1 MNHNLKMK
9 KKLAALMLAL
19 CSFSTVLA
27 EEPAPTVPTPETTAA
42 AEETA
47 PAPSPVSPETPDEG
61 SQPQASAETK
71 TEETAP
77 AEETAVPAEETKTEP
92 EPEPKAEPETET
104 KAEEPPAEETELP
117 VEEHA
122 ASGESFLPSASA
134 MDLGETLMQAG
145 KRLQTEAPSEA
156 DNGMPLQ
163 VSDAVARYAYQE
175 GADANS
181 FIHLYHINGRP
192 AYCLEPHIANALN
205 GGPVM
210 YEEGTWDAL
219 SDEDREMI
227 RRYAYAGYGNP
238 MTGDSEDVFTATQML
253 IWQISAPQYYPVI
266 EKTLKLRDQG
276 QTGITPLCSRD
287 ASHISQLMDDIR
299 FRAEN
304 FNMVPSFA
312 SAFGVTRDYGMQWG
326 KTLELEDKNNV
337 LSWFD
342 LPETDGIE
350 LKAEGNSLQVTIKD
364 LYYDGYSLPQGTP
377 LVFRRKDA
385 VAEEGRRGAII
396 YTSGTRQKLFAES
409 GIDPVEQ
416 FTMSFHLAHSD
427 IEIHKQDEFG
437 NAASGSTFALY
448 LDEAGKQPL
457 MHDGKPLLLTTD
469 AEGNASLHGVLP
481 AETQL
486 YLKETA
492 ASADSLVDSRMH
504 PFTTGKEGTT
514 GSFTFT
520 NQLRPVA
527 IDLAK
532 RDKEDGQLLNDASF
546 TLYAVMDGAEGVQP
560 GFAETT
566 EQKES
571 PFDWDDLVQRN
582 ALEKGHT
589 FEEGGWL
596 YQTESVDKLQAV
608 LKAWK
613 MDDASTFLSRYQLPE
628 DLYELAEFHV
638 RETLNRHG
646 TDDPSDDTVL
656 DHALQVTRIDNEKQ
670 LVEVR
675 EKNSAKQLI
684 TEKTSPSVNDFRA
697 VSEETGIPLVKHA
710 HLKVKG
716 RIYTV
721 EEETGRGIRVSTDN
735 EYTVDLSDPRPCAA
749 DLAGMMEE
757 GKTIVLAWSDPEKGR
772 QEASFLVEHS
782 GLSETTLKLDEE
794 TYTIAMPAWML
805 KEDEPKTSIVQDDFL
820 ITNVTVPVYEV
831 GDNLGNRYEV
841 SPDYKTE
848 LLQKASDADP
858 SKAVFDGDIHDIS
871 YEDIIGGKEDGSG
884 TCVDPFRS
892 AGCPV
897 GLVRERKRHYEET
910 ISFELPSW
918 DEIIA
923 AEGQL
928 TFQDTVFQVES
939 VDEEKAVLLFKDG
952 RQESVGIVHADGSTK
967 AVHVYDLTVVYTVE
981 KTTDRMVEMIW
992 RNRYDHD
999 GNPIVHRT
1007 AQIKDGKMSED
1018 FPLAY
1023 EMFEQLEKERG
1034 TGFHQGDSFSM
1045 TAEAAT
1051 GVHSSFTMDGHSVV
1065 IASDEPHTLL
1075 VSLDRNPDASAQE
1088 VLDGSRTGSRFAT
1101 KNGMASI
1108 TGQYGRQLFVEAAD
1122 GKQYRY
1128 EYLLDEQKKKTVKQF
1143 TVAKQE
1149 TLTWKDLET
1158 AMLRNKEK
1166 GDRIRIKDKEYR
1178 IEDINEE
1185 SCTLVPYG
1193 SLKKIVIPSTKAEE
1207 LELDMETVREAE
1219 LVLQTGRKITLKEK
1233 EYTIRLDERKPG
1245 GRHVRLMDS
1254 GRNLIDLQEK
1264 DTDPS
1269 VLLLFLKT
1277 GEKENLA
1284 ELVSGEK
1291 FELRE
1296 NTCGAVIENG
1306 TVSSGSDGTAVLLAM
1321 DKDGN
1326 VISRTRLIFGR
1337 EKRQLKA
1344 VPVFAGTTGR
1354 AYLHVWGMHGKPLS
1368 NEVLTLY
1375 EDKNCTRKLQDVKLD
1390 ESGTADVS
1398 GLGVN
1403 VIYWH
1408 DPSDQEIRSMNIEPA
1423 QARQGQLVMEGLLE
1437 GRSYVLLETGMPEGY
1452 EHADGAAR
1460 ILEAHGDKDQIMHVQ
1475 ADNTLR
1481 RVSISVV
1488 KVDQDNQSQPLDGA
1502 WFTAEDVTGLKEGAD
1517 ERRRRIRLSD
1527 IPEGSASGDVITI
1540 WRSAPSGKKILWKI
1554 QDVTDTQVILQKEE
1568 NGTGSVLEKVSK
1580 DGWKEGEVMLYSD
1593 ILREAEEVK
1602 PGVSF
1607 SLAEKEDAEFIRS
1620 YQILSVH
1627 QSAGKDVFGNDTD
1640 ARVVNSALVVDAD
1653 DEEAKPVFVDASSDR
1668 QMEGSVLLGE
1678 FVSGGILIRK
1688 TEKKPSLPVSWQA
1701 LMDASHNNPQKGA
1714 VLHTEDGTFTVRE
1727 VNRDQ
1732 GKLTGMVVQNEE
1744 GEWMIPVNA
1753 VPVNVEVPRAKV
1765 QVTLMNAAGKQIA
1778 IKETDSEGRCLFEN
1792 LQEGDYVVYADGEK
1806 QTIHAGPG
1814 IIAVPS
1820 VKYGHSIRICET
1832 KSPLGHMIGE
1842 ACTVFVPHGD
1852 STDTVKNFRTNAKV
1866 TTVQKT
1872 IVRRV
1877 KKRKMGAEE

>member
-1 MNHNLKMK
+1 MTMKHNLKIK
-9 KKLAALMLAL
+9 KKLAAMMLAL
-19 CSFSTVLA
+19 CSFNTVLA
-27 EEPAPTVPTPETTAA
+27 EEPAPTVPTPATTAA

-47 PAPSPVSPETPDEG
+47 ATTPAPVSEETPETSAEPAPE
-61 SQPQASAETK
+61 ASAEPK
-71 TEETAP
+71 AEETAP
-77 AEETAVPAEETKTEP
+77 AEETAKPEEEQ
-92 EPEPKAEPETET
+92 KAEPEPET
-104 KAEEPPAEETELP
+104 KAEEQPEEETPKPAEEHVPAED
-117 VEEHA
+117 
-122 ASGESFLPSASA
+122 SFLPSSSSV
-134 MDLGETLMQAG
+134 DLGETLKQAG
-145 KRLQTEAPSEA
+145 KRLQMEAPSES
-156 DNGMPLQ
+156 DGKMPLQ
-163 VSDAVARYAYQE
+163 VSDAVARYACKE
-175 GADANS
+175 DTEANS

-210 YEEGTWDAL
+210 YEEGSWEAL
-219 SDEDREMI
+219 SDEDKEMI

-253 IWQISAPQYYPVI
+253 IWKISAPQYYPVI
-266 EKTLKLRDQG
+266 EKTLKLKDSG
-276 QTGITPLCSRD
+276 QSGITPACNRD
-287 ASHISQLMDDIR
+287 ASHIPQLMDDIR

-312 SAFGVTRDYGMQWG
+312 SSFGVTRDYGMQWG
-326 KTLELEDKNNV
+326 KTLTLEDKNNV

-342 LPETDGIE
+342 LPEVSGME
-350 LKAEGNSLQVTIKD
+350 LKVEGNSLQATIKD

-385 VAEEGRRGAII
+385 MQEEGKRGAII
-396 YTSGTRQKLFAES
+396 YTSGARQKLFAES

-416 FTMSFHLAHSD
+416 FTMSFHLSHSS

-469 AEGNASLHGVLP
+469 AEGNTALHDVLP

-486 YLKETA
+486 YLKETT
-492 ASADSLVDSRMH
+492 ASADSLVDSRMYS
-504 PFTTGKEGTT
+504 FTTGAEGTT
-514 GSFTFT
+514 KSFTFT
-520 NQLRPVA
+520 NQLKPVT

-532 RDKEDGQLLNDASF
+532 RDKEDGQLLNDADF
-546 TLYAVMDGAEGVQP
+546 TLYAIQDGSQDVQP
-560 GFAETT
+560 GFSETT

-571 PFDWDDLVQRN
+571 PFDWDDLVQRS
-582 ALEKGHT
+582 ALVEGHT

-596 YQTESVDKLQAV
+596 YRTESIDKGKAV

-613 MDDASTFLSRYQLPE
+613 MDDSSSFLSRYQLPQ
-628 DLYELAEFHV
+628 DLYELAEFNV

-646 TDDPSDDTVL
+646 TEDPSDDTVL
-656 DHALQVTRIDNEKQ
+656 NHALQITRIDSEKR

-697 VSEETGIPLVKHA
+697 VSEETGIPLEKHA

-716 RIYTV
+716 RIYTI

-749 DLAGMMEE
+749 DLAGGMEE
-757 GKTIVLAWSDPEKGR
+757 GKTVVLAWSDPEKGR
-772 QEASFLVEHS
+772 QETAFLVEHG

-794 TYTIAMPAWML
+794 AYTIAMPAWML
-805 KEDEPKTSIVQDDFL
+805 KEDEPKTSVVQDDFL
-820 ITNVTVPVYEV
+820 ITNVTIPVYEV
-831 GDNLGNRYEV
+831 GDSLGNRYEV
-841 SPDYKTE
+841 SPDDKTE
-848 LLQKASDADP
+848 MLQKASDIDP
-858 SKAVFDGDIHDIS
+858 SKAVFDGSIHDIR

-884 TCVDPFRS
+884 TCVEPFRS

-910 ISFELPSW
+910 IPFELPSF
-918 DEIIA
+918 DEIAA
-923 AEGQL
+923 AEGTL
-928 TFQDTVFQVES
+928 TFKDTVFQVES
-939 VDEEKAVLLFKDG
+939 VDDEKAVVLFRDG
-952 RQESVGIVHADGSTK
+952 EQESVGIVHKDGSTK

-999 GNPIVHRT
+999 GNPVVHRT
-1007 AQIKDGKMSED
+1007 ARIKDGKMSED
-1018 FPLAY
+1018 FPLTY
-1023 EMFEQLEKERG
+1023 EMFEELEKAHG
-1034 TGFHQGDSFSM
+1034 TGFRQGDAFSV

-1051 GVHSSFTMDGHSVV
+1051 GVHSSFVIDGDSVV

-1075 VSLDRNPDASAQE
+1075 VSLDKNPQVSAQE

-1101 KNGMASI
+1101 KNGMAGI
-1108 TGQYGRQLFVEAAD
+1108 TAQYGRQLFVEAPD

-1128 EYLLDEQKKKTVKQF
+1128 EYLVDEQKKKPVKEF

-1166 GDRIRIKDKEYR
+1166 DDRIRIQDKEYR
-1178 IEDINEE
+1178 IEEIDEE

-1207 LELDMETVREAE
+1207 LELDMEKVREAE
-1219 LVLQTGRKITLKEK
+1219 LVLQAGRKIMLKEK
-1233 EYTIRLDERKPG
+1233 EYTIRLDERKST

-1277 GEKENLA
+1277 GEKEKLA
-1284 ELVSGEK
+1284 DLVSGEK
-1291 FELRE
+1291 FELRD
-1296 NTCGAVIENG
+1296 NTCGAVIENDA
-1306 TVSSGSDGTAVLLAM
+1306 VSSDSDGTAVLLAM

-1326 VISRTRLIFGR
+1326 VISGTRLIFGK
-1337 EKRQLKA
+1337 EKRQVKA
-1344 VPVFAGTTGR
+1344 VPVFEGTTGH
-1354 AYLHVWGMHGKPLS
+1354 AYLHVFGMHGKPLS

-1375 EDKNCTRKLQDVKLD
+1375 EDKDCTRKLQDVKLD

-1398 GLGVN
+1398 DLGVN
-1403 VIYWH
+1403 VIYWL
-1408 DPSDQEIRSMNIEPA
+1408 DPSDQTIRSMNIEPA

-1452 EHADGAAR
+1452 EYADGAAR
-1460 ILEAHGDKDQIMHVQ
+1460 IIEAHGDKDQIMHVQ

-1527 IPEGSASGDVITI
+1527 IPADSTSGDVITI

-1554 QDVTDTQVILQKEE
+1554 QGVTDTQVILQKEE

-1607 SLAEKEDAEFIRS
+1607 SLAKKEDAEFIRR
-1620 YQILSVH
+1620 YQILSLH
-1627 QSAGKDVFGNDTD
+1627 HSAGKDVFGNETE

-1678 FVSGGILIRK
+1678 FVSGGILVRK
-1688 TEKKPSLPVSWQA
+1688 TERKPSLPVSWQA
-1701 LMDASHNNPQKGA
+1701 LMDATHNSPQKGM
-1714 VLHTEDGTFTVRE
+1714 VVNTEDGTFTIKE
-1727 VNRDQ
+1727 VSRDQ
-1732 GKLTGMVVQNEE
+1732 GKLTGIVVQNEE

-1753 VPVNVEVPRAKV
+1753 VPVNVEVPRVKV
-1765 QVTLMNAAGKQIA
+1765 QVTLMDTSGKQIA

-1792 LQEGDYVVYADGEK
+1792 LHEGDYVVYADGEK